1 MAKTLKLVSPK
12 DKEKW
17 INIKRPQPD
26 IDMLEDKAFQLRS
39 EMLEMCIKAGDGHV
53 SSSLSCAD
61 ILTALYYGG
70 FLRHDPKNPHW
81 KDRDRL
87 ILSKAQASPMLYTVL
102 ADRGYYNKKEL
113 DKFAQKDGIFGV
125 HLQKTV
131 PGAEI
136 SAGSLGH
143 GFGLAAG
150 MAMSAKLN
158 RELYLTYV
166 ILGDGELHEGQVWET
181 AMFASHN
188 NLNNLVAIVDRNYQ
202 CTIDF
207 TENALELEP
216 ITDKWESFGWIVERV
231 NGSSFEEIFKSLKYL
246 RSRRHRKPTVI
257 IADTVKGE
265 GIEYISNVPLWHG
278 TAPIKQ
284 EDVDAC
290 RVDLIRGKN
299 G

>member
-1 MAKTLKLVSPK
+1 
-12 DKEKW
+12 
-17 INIKRPQPD
+17 
-26 IDMLEDKAFQLRS
+26 
-39 EMLEMCIKAGDGHV
+39 
-53 SSSLSCAD
+53 
-61 ILTALYYGG
+61 
-70 FLRHDPKNPHW
+70 
-81 KDRDRL
+81 
-87 ILSKAQASPMLYTVL
+87 
-102 ADRGYYNKKEL
+102 
-113 DKFAQKDGIFGV
+113 
-125 HLQKTV
+125 
-131 PGAEI
+131 
-136 SAGSLGH
+136 
-143 GFGLAAG
+143 
-150 MAMSAKLN
+150 MSAKLN

-216 ITDKWESFGWIVERV
+216 ITDKWESFGWIVERI

-290 RVDLIRGKN
+290 REDLIRGKN